1 MPGSGFNLLCGLQPA
16 TQLPWA
22 PSRSFCLLLTL
33 ETTPVLWTS
42 VLTVE
47 ELMWQ
52 PTGNMLGQP
61 VCQMRASVNVARA
74 SAGRRHM
81 AVRSFL

>member
-61 VCQMRASVNVARA
+61 VCHAVSSQGTWLSGVFSSVV
-74 SAGRRHM
+74 GGE
-81 AVRSFL
+81 

>member
-61 VCQMRASVNVARA
+61 VCHAVDRKSVV
-74 SAGRRHM
+74 
-81 AVRSFL
+81 